1 MPATNWV
8 ARSILRSI
16 SRKAVAAS
24 EGIDGVRCSRWF
36 HVRPQPVAVHHV
48 HAAVEQGADVILQT
62 GIIKNGDARRWDKF
76 VHDVGVVFGPLIAPR
91 PRAEQCG
98 MSYAQLAQRGF
109 VLPQPGYDLFAIHNL
124 PLA

>member
-24 EGIDGVRCSRWF
+24 EGIEGVRCSRWF

-48 HAAVEQGADVILQT
+48 HAAVEQGGDVILQT
-62 GIIKNGDARRWDKF
+62 GIIKNGDASGGIEFD
-76 VHDVGVVFGPLIAPR
+76 HDVGVAFRSEEHTSELQSLRHLVCRL
-91 PRAEQCG
+91 
-98 MSYAQLAQRGF
+98 L
-109 VLPQPGYDLFAIHNL
+109 
-124 PLA
+124 

>member
-48 HAAVEQGADVILQT
+48 HAAVEQGGDVILQT
-62 GIIKNGDARRWDKF
+62 GIIKNGDASGGIDFDHERGGHFR
-76 VHDVGVVFGPLIAPR
+76 PLIAPL
-91 PRAEQCG
+91 PRAEQGG
-98 MSYAQLAQRGF
+98 MSYAQLAQLGG
-109 VLPQPGYDLFAIHNL
+109 VLPQPG
-124 PLA
+124 

>member
-36 HVRPQPVAVHHV
+36 HVRPQPVAVPHV
-48 HAAVEQGADVILQT
+48 HAAVEQGGDVILQT
-62 GIIKNGDARRWDKF
+62 GIIKNGDASGGIEFD
-76 VHDVGVVFGPLIAPR
+76 HDVGVAFRPLIAPR

-98 MSYAQLAQRGF
+98 MSYAQLAQGGF
-109 VLPQPGYDLFAIHNL
+109 VLPAPGDDLLALHNPHL
-124 PLA
+124 